1 MLKLIGIAVV
11 LSGICG
17 WVYTWKDS
25 KDSRITNL
33 RYMHRILTEAEYI
46 LVREKRSIIYFF
58 EYMGNDKSTM
68 AKVCS
73 DVAVLLKNHT
83 YASGSQAWER
93 AVLDRRDSLC
103 LDKGQTHIICMAG
116 ESFFARTAKQMSDS
130 LSTYRIRTEKMIEA
144 EQRKIAEQKRIVM
157 PLSAFGGI
165 LLIIILV

>member
-17 WVYTWKDS
+17 WVYTWKES

-33 RYMHRILTEAEYI
+33 RYMHRILTEAEYV

-58 EYMGNDKSTM
+58 EYMGNDKS
-68 AKVCS
+68 AKVCR

-83 YASGSQAWER
+83 YAAGSKAWEH

-130 LSTYRIRTEKMIEA
+130 LSTYRIRIEKMIEA

>member
-1 MLKLIGIAVV
+1 
-11 LSGICG
+11 
-17 WVYTWKDS
+17 
-25 KDSRITNL
+25 
-33 RYMHRILTEAEYI
+33 
-46 LVREKRSIIYFF
+46 
-58 EYMGNDKSTM
+58 MGNDKRTM
-68 AKVCS
+68 AKVCR

-83 YASGSQAWER
+83 YAAGSKAWES

-130 LSTYRIRTEKMIEA
+130 LSTYRIRIEKMIEA

>member
-46 LVREKRSIIYFF
+46 LVREKRSIIYF
-58 EYMGNDKSTM
+58 
-68 AKVCS
+68 
-73 DVAVLLKNHT
+73 LKNHT

-130 LSTYRIRTEKMIEA
+130 LSTYRIRIEKMIEA